1 MALLTSRTLAQSTAI
16 TPTTLIHI
24 VTTGDTSQNPQGSSY
39 KAELQQLTPIFG
51 GYTYEIGEYVP
62 SEGGVI
68 FHRYKDGGQERYLVV
83 DTTDLGNS
91 VLDIELVLPPFPIGY
106 VGDLSFTQSST
117 TGNGSEFEIDV
128 FFNFEGDFTGYN
140 ITNFGKNYQI
150 GDTIITSDEGWG
162 YLTLTVKYV
171 GSIWS
176 NITDQL
182 PGASSSWDGLS
193 NSNAIVSQSG
203 HTSSAALLCL
213 DSTNGSKSDWYLP
226 AIDELS
232 LLLQNRFNVNKTLST
247 IEGATVIKTN
257 LPLGGVNRNENSYY
271 WSSSE
276 FGFFN
281 NRLDQVLLIT
291 AFYINTTRGDFEYNA
306 PIENYFVRAVR
317 KI

>member
-83 DTTDLGNS
+83 DIDDLNGG
-91 VLDIELVLPPFPIGY
+91 VGIE
-106 VGDLSFTQSST
+106 
-117 TGNGSEFEIDV
+117 
-128 FFNFEGDFTGYN
+128 
-140 ITNFGKNYQI
+140 
-150 GDTIITSDEGWG
+150 
-162 YLTLTVKYV
+162 
-171 GSIWS
+171 WS

-182 PGASSSWDGLS
+182 AGADSTWDGLS
-193 NSNAIVSQSG
+193 NSNSIVGQSG
-203 HTSSAALLCL
+203 HTSSAALLCSG
-213 DSTNGSKSDWYLP
+213 STNGGKSDWYLP

-232 LLLQNRFNVNKTLST
+232 LLWQNRFNVNKTLST
-247 IEGATVIKTN
+247 IGGATEILYN
-257 LPLGGVNRNENSYY
+257 NY

-276 FGFFN
+276 YDEFFSFN
-281 NRLDQVLLIT
+281 FIFTLGDSNLD
-291 AFYINTTRGDFEYNA
+291 YKDDSSM
-306 PIENYFVRAVR
+306 VRAVR
-317 KI
+317 AF